1 MVKTVEVAVAAAGVG
16 QGQPE
21 SETRFLPRRGDE
33 AALLF
38 HQFVVSSHG
47 LILRPP
53 SLNEPPPRRACSW
66 RRSL

>member
-1 MVKTVEVAVAAAGVG
+1 MVKTVEVAVAAAAWAG

-53 SLNEPPPRRACSW
+53 SLIEPPPPRRACS
-66 RRSL
+66 